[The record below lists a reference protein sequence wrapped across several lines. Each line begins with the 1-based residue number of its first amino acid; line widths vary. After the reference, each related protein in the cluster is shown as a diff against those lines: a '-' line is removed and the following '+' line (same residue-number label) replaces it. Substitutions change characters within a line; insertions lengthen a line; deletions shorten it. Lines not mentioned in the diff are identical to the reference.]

1 MSGLCGTG
9 SHHFRVDDVVVPAE
23 RTCRPM
29 ADPPCIDEPIVR
41 IPPPALL
48 SPLIA
53 GVALGVAQGALD
65 DILAIAAAKV
75 PLLAGAPLAANP
87 HFQYE
92 LATAD
97 TELRAARALLY
108 ETAESVW
115 ADGGGRG
122 AVHDGAAGPGARRGG
137 VGHRPGRRRSSR
149 PPTGPVVAAPLY
161 ADCPLQR
168 RLRDVHAITQ
178 HFLVRRDT
186 LTTAG
191 AVLAGQDVDVPVF

>member
-1 MSGLCGTG
+1 
-9 SHHFRVDDVVVPAE
+9 
-23 RTCRPM
+23 M
-29 ADPPCIDEPIVR
+29 ADPPCVDEPIVR
-41 IPPPALL
+41 IPAPTLI
-48 SPLIA
+48 SPMIA
-53 GVALGVAQGALD
+53 GVALGVAQAALD
-65 DILAIAAAKV
+65 DILAIATAKV
-75 PLLAGAPLAANP
+75 PLLAGAPVATNP

-115 ADGGGRG
+115 ASAVDAVPFTMKQRARVRAAAVWATARACGVVEAAYRAGGGG
-122 AVHDGAAGPGARRGG
+122 SV
-137 VGHRPGRRRSSR
+137 
-149 PPTGPVVAAPLY
+149 Y

-186 LTTAG
+186 QTTAG